1 MWVVAYLIYT
11 ILIKLWN
18 ERFIIMGLFFDSY
31 DDCIAKYDSCI
42 RAGDNS
48 GAEASLLKAF
58 NKDHDANEDG
68 ALYYLLSLV
77 QFEQG
82 KDDIAYDNMENSA
95 DLDFPDAVDL
105 ISEANEDDGMNLK
118 EIIKATAGLL
128 TIVNGIINML
138 SA

>member
-1 MWVVAYLIYT
+1 MKGL
-11 ILIKLWN
+11 L
-18 ERFIIMGLFFDSY
+18 MGLFFDSY
-31 DDCIAKYDSCI
+31 DDCLDKYESCI
-42 RAGDNS
+42 RAGDNN

-95 DLDFPDAVDL
+95 DLDFPDAIDL
-105 ISEANEDDGMNLK
+105 ISEANEDDGMTLK
-118 EIIKATAGLL
+118 EMIGTTAGLL
-128 TIVNGIINML
+128 TLVNGILGMI